1 MRTEC
6 DESRPYGWRMAQ
18 KNVNNQSQKRV
29 LKILQ
34 IERKTEIKR
43 WFLPLRVVVFRF
55 FGGQSIA
62 FRLSKQPFYTPKAA
76 LLACKSIT
84 ITS

>member
-1 MRTEC
+1 MRNVMNHAPTLAHGDSLHFKKYAER
-6 DESRPYGWRMAQ
+6 DESRSYDWCMAQ
-18 KNVNNQSQKRV
+18 KNVKNQSQKRV

-43 WFLPLRVVVFRF
+43 CFLPLRVVVFRF

-62 FRLSKQPFYTPKAA
+62 FRL
-76 LLACKSIT
+76 
-84 ITS
+84 

>member
-1 MRTEC
+1 MNHAPTAGAWRLVAFLKNMRNVINNVSY
-6 DESRPYGWRMAQ
+6 DWRMAQ
-18 KNVNNQSQKRV
+18 KNVKNQSQKRA

-43 WFLPLRVVVFRF
+43 WFLPLRVFVFRF

-62 FRLSKQPFYTPKAA
+62 FRL
-76 LLACKSIT
+76 
-84 ITS
+84 

>member
-1 MRTEC
+1 MNHAPTAGACRLVEILKKYAER
-6 DESRPYGWRMAQ
+6 DESRPYAGAWHK
-18 KNVNNQSQKRV
+18 KNVKNQSQKRA

-43 WFLPLRVVVFRF
+43 WFLPLRVFVFRF

-62 FRLSKQPFYTPKAA
+62 FRL
-76 LLACKSIT
+76 
-84 ITS
+84 

>member
-1 MRTEC
+1 MAVLFMRNVMNHASYDWC
-6 DESRPYGWRMAQ
+6 MAQ
-18 KNVNNQSQKRV
+18 KNVKNQSQKRV
-29 LKILQ
+29 LKMLQ

-62 FRLSKQPFYTPKAA
+62 FA
-76 LLACKSIT
+76 L
-84 ITS
+84 